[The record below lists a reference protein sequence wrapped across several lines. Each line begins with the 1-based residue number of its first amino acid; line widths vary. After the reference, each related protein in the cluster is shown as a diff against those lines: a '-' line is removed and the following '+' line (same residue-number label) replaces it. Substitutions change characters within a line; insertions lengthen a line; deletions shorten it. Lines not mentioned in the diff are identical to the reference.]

1 VWLGAVAVCA
11 QVVAELFKYLADSGK
26 ADSGKGGKGGK
37 KGGKR

>member
-26 ADSGKGGKGGK
+26 GGKGGK